1 MAVLI
6 VLLCCLSGGL
16 FILLLLQRQRFYRLY
31 ESVIFSLDLALAGRE
46 QEVSL
51 YLNTRYS
58 AVASRLAELEKR
70 INYEVES
77 EKLSKEKIQAFISD
91 LSHEIRTPL
100 TNIIMYQDILVKKAG
115 LTDEL
120 KEKQEKMTEQIR
132 KMEWILGSLF
142 KSVYLEEDYLAF
154 DLDYTNLTETISM
167 AVSAVLK
174 KAIDKNIEIG
184 IEPYEDRCVLHN
196 KKWTAEAL
204 ANILENSIKY
214 SPAATQ
220 IQIRVGHGG
229 MFTEIAIKDEGIGI
243 DKEEYP
249 FVFKR
254 FYRGREVREM
264 EGSGI
269 GLYLVKMIVEKEK
282 GYVVIKSEKGSGT
295 VVSVFLQNTL

>member
-58 AVASRLAELEKR
+58 AVASRLAELEKK

-167 AVSAVLK
+167 AVSAVFK

-229 MFTEIAIKDEGIGI
+229 MFTEIA
-243 DKEEYP
+243 P
-249 FVFKR
+249 A
-254 FYRGREVREM
+254 
-264 EGSGI
+264 
-269 GLYLVKMIVEKEK
+269 LY
-282 GYVVIKSEKGSGT
+282 
-295 VVSVFLQNTL
+295 

>member
-16 FILLLLQRQRFYRLY
+16 FVLLLLQRQRFCKLY

-58 AVASRLAELEKR
+58 AVASRLAELEKK
-70 INYEVES
+70 INYEVER

-120 KEKQEKMTEQIR
+120 KEKQEKMTEQIQ

-167 AVSAVLK
+167 AVSAVFK
-174 KAIDKNIEIG
+174 KAVDKNIEIS

-220 IQIRVGHGG
+220 IQVQVGHGG

-282 GYVVIKSEKGSGT
+282 GYVVVKSEKRSGT

>member
-16 FILLLLQRQRFYRLY
+16 FVLLLLQRQRFCRLY

-58 AVASRLAELEKR
+58 AVASRLAELEKK
-70 INYEVES
+70 INYEVER

-115 LTDEL
+115 LTDGL
-120 KEKQEKMTEQIR
+120 KEKQEKMTEQIQ

-167 AVSAVLK
+167 AVSAVFK
-174 KAIDKNIEIG
+174 KAVDKNIEIST
-184 IEPYEDRCVLHN
+184 EPYEDRCVLHN

-220 IQIRVGHGG
+220 IQVQVGHEG

-282 GYVVIKSEKGSGT
+282 GYVVVKSEKGSGT
-295 VVSVFLQNTL
+295 VVSVFLQNIL